1 MANIALLCAV
11 TLAITV
17 GMFPAVDRNM
27 KIGFCDWEDYFPSH
41 EQGGGVLHPQGLL
54 YQLDWWEARFIC
66 FVKSYLLKSLYMYL
80 CVCLMG
86 F

>member
-41 EQGGGVLHPQGLL
+41 EQGNHCGISWTGGRPDLFVLLNQ
-54 YQLDWWEARFIC
+54 IC
-66 FVKSYLLKSLYMYL
+66 
-80 CVCLMG
+80 
-86 F
+86 